1 MAKRTREE
9 RKADNIRNETQRRIN
24 AGDNSSYV
32 QSQIRDNPG
41 QFANTVE
48 SYRAG
53 LSPSGATKQ
62 EPREITLADGKK
74 MMTYG
79 SFQPGQFAGN
89 QYDGIVSRLKSD
101 KKNLGLSSL
110 TQAGPYQNFGFGSV
124 LSSSSG
130 STASSQAVQNSIRAM
145 TEDLYNQGYSEP
157 VAAQIAMDKMY
168 PGYID
173 YSQKKGDIPVNFMD
187 MNEGNSLPGHKMIMD
202 DYTPGSLGG
211 GYDGGGGGGG
221 YGYDYG
227 YGGGGGNAAAYAMM
241 NQGPKQ
247 LGAGESVPGQAELL
261 DYMINLNSNNPFTQ
275 LAMPQMAA
283 GGIMGLMR

>member
-1 MAKRTREE
+1 MANKRTREE

-32 QSQIRDNPG
+32 QSQIRNNPG
-41 QFANTVE
+41 QFTNTVQ

-89 QYDGIVSRLKSD
+89 QYDGIVPRLKSD

-124 LSSSSG
+124 FSSSSG

-173 YSQKKGDIPVNFMD
+173 YSQGKGDIPVNFMD
-187 MNEGNSLPGHKMIMD
+187 MNEGNPLPGHKMIMD

-211 GYDGGGGGGG
+211 GYGGG
-221 YGYDYG
+221 YGGGGYDYG
-227 YGGGGGNAAAYAMM
+227 YGGGGGNAAAYSMM

-247 LGAGESVPGQAELL
+247 LGAGENVPGQAELL
-261 DYMINLNSNNPFTQ
+261 DYMINVNSNNPYTQ

-283 GGIMGLMR
+283 GGIMGLME

>member
-24 AGDNSSYV
+24 QGDTSSYV
-32 QSQIRDNPG
+32 QGQIRDNPG
-41 QFANTVE
+41 QFQNTVE

-53 LSPSGATKQ
+53 QSKP
-62 EPREITLADGKK
+62 EPREITLADGNK

-79 SFQPGQFAGN
+79 SFEPGQFAGN
-89 QYDGIVSRLKSD
+89 QYEDVLKYGIKPTDPSTKFMD
-101 KKNLGLSSL
+101 
-110 TQAGPYQNFGFGSV
+110 FGFGSV
-124 LSSSSG
+124 FGSSSG
-130 STASSQAVQNSIRAM
+130 STASSQGVQNSIRAM

-173 YSQKKGDIPVNFMD
+173 YSQGKGDIPVNFMD

-211 GYDGGGGGGG
+211 GYDGGYGGD
-221 YGYDYG
+221 GYDYG
-227 YGGGGGNAAAYAMM
+227 YGGGGGNAAAYSMM

-247 LGAGESVPGQAELL
+247 LGAGENVPGQAELL
-261 DYMINLNSNNPFTQ
+261 DYMINVNSNNPYTQ